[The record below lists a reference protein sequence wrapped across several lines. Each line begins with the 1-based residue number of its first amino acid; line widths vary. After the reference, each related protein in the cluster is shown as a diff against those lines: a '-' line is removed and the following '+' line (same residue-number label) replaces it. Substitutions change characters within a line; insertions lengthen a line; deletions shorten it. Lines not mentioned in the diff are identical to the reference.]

1 MALSL
6 GSVRKFVFQ
15 NATSLKLYEV
25 VLTQAAPGGAITGRG
40 LLLGTSKVNSDPA
53 LDNTEVTFVVLTAQ
67 VGKVFGAEKA
77 HDTALSQGAFFNV
90 SNPAGVGAA
99 LSTLLV

>member
-15 NATSLKLYEV
+15 NATSGKLYEV
-25 VLTQAAPGGAITGRG
+25 VLTQASPAGAITGRG
-40 LLLGTSKVNSDPA
+40 LLLGTSKINSDPA
-53 LDNTEVTFVVLTAQ
+53 LDNTEVTFVVLTAS
-67 VGKVFGAEKA
+67 VGKVFGSAKQ
-77 HDTALSQGAFFNV
+77 HDTALAQGAYFNAT
-90 SNPAGVGAA
+90 NPAGVGAA